1 MIEKDG
7 FIVLSLTW
15 DKEKILSPHEE
26 LNLRPSDSTLWCS
39 TTEAQ
44 RLYGEQGY
52 KIFPLSFHLWQDEK
66 NFFLYFLT
74 ELKTKHLSYSIYKHD
89 AIDTADPSIMQDA
102 CYIWTL

>member
-7 FIVLSLTW
+7 FIILSLTW

-26 LNLRPSDSTLWCS
+26 SNLRPPDFMLWCS

-44 RLYGEQGY
+44 RLYGEQG
-52 KIFPLSFHLWQDEK
+52 LWQDEK
-66 NFFLYFLT
+66 NVFLYFLT

-89 AIDTADPSIMQDA
+89 AIDIADPSIMQDA

>member
-26 LNLRPSDSTLWCS
+26 SNLRPSDSTLWCS

-44 RLYGEQGY
+44 RPYGEQGY
-52 KIFPLSFHLWQDEK
+52 NIFPLSFHLWQDEK
-66 NFFLYFLT
+66 NVFLYFLT
-74 ELKTKHLSYSIYKHD
+74 ELKI
-89 AIDTADPSIMQDA
+89 
-102 CYIWTL
+102 

>member
-15 DKEKILSPHEE
+15 DKQKKILSPHEE

-44 RLYGEQGY
+44 RPYGEQGY
-52 KIFPLSFHLWQDEK
+52 KIFPSSFHLWQDEK
-66 NFFLYFLT
+66 NVFLYFLT
-74 ELKTKHLSYSIYKHD
+74 ELKI
-89 AIDTADPSIMQDA
+89 
-102 CYIWTL
+102 